1 MTAKGKDAQLKLAA
15 TNSKQSQKKDHRP
28 ALLRQAGLCYR
39 RTARGYLSIIKVML
53 NEVCS
58 EPLVAVTTNGYD
70 VLLMWVVP
78 VHPIRPATAPTA
90 RVASSSVVNSAEA
103 RVDVARRRRLR
114 NACIARI
121 GRNSNASPMGA
132 LRSRAM
138 AEGSRTTA
146 AVALGVC
153 TTMVTGVMALPAGR
167 DAGVNTA
174 VAPGGK
180 PVTEN
185 VTGLRKVSAAWGPAM
200 KGNVAGAPGSTV
212 CVAAPPVTLRPTSY
226 TGSVTVAVALL

>member
-39 RTARGYLSIIKVML
+39 RTARGYLSMISVML

-58 EPLVAVTTNGYD
+58 EPLVEVTTNGYE

-78 VHPIRPATAPTA
+78 VHPLMPNATPTA
-90 RVASSSVVNSAEA
+90 RVASSASA
-103 RVDVARRRRLR
+103 RVDVAWRRRLR

-121 GRNSNASPMGA
+121 GRNSNASAMGA

-185 VTGLRKVSAAWGPAM
+185 VTGLRKVSAAWGPTR
-200 KGNVAGAPGSTV
+200 KGNVAGAPCNTV